1 MERLRSLSGLV
12 SDNLL
17 LLRLLR
23 RDLALGVVV
32 VAVSPGEEETEL
44 GHLDRLVVVYVNK
57 CTSSIFYNPL
67 VLFYLG

>member
-1 MERLRSLSGLV
+1 MGVCCSSCIVERLRSLNGLV

-44 GHLDRLVVVYVNK
+44 GHLDRLVVV
-57 CTSSIFYNPL
+57 
-67 VLFYLG
+67 

>member
-17 LLRLLR
+17 LLRFLR
-23 RDLALGVVV
+23 RDLVLGVAV

-44 GHLDRLVVVYVNK
+44 GHLDRLVVV
-57 CTSSIFYNPL
+57 
-67 VLFYLG
+67 

>member
-1 MERLRSLSGLV
+1 MESLRSLSGLV

-44 GHLDRLVVVYVNK
+44 GHLDRLVVV
-57 CTSSIFYNPL
+57 
-67 VLFYLG
+67 